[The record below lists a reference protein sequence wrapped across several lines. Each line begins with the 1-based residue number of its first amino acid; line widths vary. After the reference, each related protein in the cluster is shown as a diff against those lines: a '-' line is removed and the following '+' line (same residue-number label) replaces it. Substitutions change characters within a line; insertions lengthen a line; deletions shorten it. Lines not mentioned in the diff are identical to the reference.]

1 MCYTN
6 CNTILRKLVRW
17 LAIKAVFFDID
28 GTLLTDNRTVS
39 KSTILAINSLKA
51 KGILVGLATG
61 RDPRFILQYM
71 ASLGLDVAVAYNGQ
85 YIFSREDVIYSR
97 TIDVVT
103 VNHIIDFAQ
112 QNHKDLS
119 FGTAKGVVG
128 SGIMSMGT
136 GNLAYR
142 ITRMIPDSWAGVIN
156 FIFNRIIRWI
166 SPQEQEDLR
175 LHNTQPIYQMML
187 LATEKETRQLEASFP
202 DLSFTRSSPFA
213 TDIISKGASKLT
225 GIANLAGHYQFD
237 MDEVMVFGDSN
248 NDFEMLQEIK
258 HSVAMGNGTKK
269 VKQVASFVTD
279 TNNRDGIYKA
289 LIHFGVIEGDHVS
302 K

>member
-39 KSTILAINSLKA
+39 KSTISAINYLK
-51 KGILVGLATG
+51 KRGILVGVATG
-61 RDPRFILQYM
+61 RDPRFVLQYM
-71 ASLGLDVAVAYNGQ
+71 ASLGLDIGITYNGQ
-85 YIFSREDVIYSR
+85 YIFSREGVIHSR
-97 TIDVVT
+97 VLGVQQIEAMLDY
-103 VNHIIDFAQ
+103 AQ
-112 QNHKDLS
+112 EEHKDLS

-136 GNLAYR
+136 GNFAYR
-142 ITRMIPDSWAGVIN
+142 ITRMIPQSWAGFVN
-156 FIFNRIIRWI
+156 FVFNRLIRKI
-166 SPQEQEDLR
+166 RPQKDIDLR
-175 LHNTQPIYQMML
+175 VFLSQPIYQLMML
-187 LATEKETRQLEASFP
+187 MTERETKELETQFKE
-202 DLSFTRSSPFA
+202 LSFTRSSPYA
-213 TDIISKGASKLT
+213 TDIISKGSSKLS
-225 GIANLAGHYQFD
+225 GILIVAQRYQLTLD
-237 MDEVMVFGDSN
+237 DIIVFGDSN

-269 VKQVASFVTD
+269 VKQVASYVTD

>member
-39 KSTILAINSLKA
+39 KSTILAINYLK
-51 KGILVGLATG
+51 KRGILVGVATG
-61 RDPRFILQYM
+61 RDPRFVLQYM
-71 ASLGLDVAVAYNGQ
+71 ASLGLDIGITYNGQ
-85 YIFSREDVIYSR
+85 YIFSREEVIYSR
-97 TIDVVT
+97 VLGVQQIEAMLDY
-103 VNHIIDFAQ
+103 AQ
-112 QNHKDLS
+112 EEHKDLS

-136 GNLAYR
+136 GNFAYR
-142 ITRMIPDSWAGVIN
+142 ITRMIPQSWAGFIN
-156 FIFNRIIRWI
+156 FVFNRLIRKI
-166 SPQEQEDLR
+166 RPQKDIDLKVF
-175 LHNTQPIYQMML
+175 LSQPIYQLMML
-187 LATEKETRQLEASFP
+187 MTERETKELETQFKE
-202 DLSFTRSSPFA
+202 LSFTRSSPFA

-258 HSVAMGNGTKK
+258 YSVAMGNGTKK
-269 VKQVASFVTD
+269 VKQVASYVTD